1 MISKILLFFTLL
13 CFSFSIV
20 AQTDSDSKLAQYY
33 YENGEFDKALTYYE
47 KIYDQDQSKLIF
59 NRYVDC
65 LLQTKDLKKAEKTIK
80 KQISL
85 NQKDLS
91 LQLQL
96 GSFYEL
102 NDEAGKS
109 KKVFSEVI
117 DQATK
122 NPSSVTEVF
131 RIFIKENKTDLAKDI
146 LVKASKVMPE

>member
-1 MISKILLFFTLL
+1 MISKTLLFLALL
-13 CFSFSIV
+13 CFSLSIV

-47 KIYDQDQSKLIF
+47 KIYDNNQSKLIF

-65 LLQTKDLKKAEKTIK
+65 LLQTKDIKKAEKTIK

-102 NDEAGKS
+102 NDEASKS
-109 KKVFSEVI
+109 KKVYNEVI
-117 DQATK
+117 DQAAK
-122 NPSSVTEVF
+122 NPTSVTEVF
-131 RIFIKENKTDLAKDI
+131 RILLKENKTDLAKDI
-146 LVKASKVMPE
+146 LSLIQLFLH